1 MLDGPEGELSTAAV
15 EHEVVLDD
23 AALDRDNLGSI
34 FVVLV
39 TFAEVG
45 RPDVAHQ
52 LKEQQKV
59 YIKAAQ
65 AFILREHYHVKL

>member
-1 MLDGPEGELSTAAV
+1 MLDGSEGELSTAAV

-23 AALDRDNLGSI
+23 AALHRDNLGSI

-59 YIKAAQ
+59 Y
-65 AFILREHYHVKL
+65 F